1 METIF
6 ITGTLLVATLF
17 FLSQTLARGAGNMGG
32 SLQQIGLFILRKN
45 PPGLVDIFDDKDGSG
60 SRTWMNFGML
70 WFVFAGILGFLAAW
84 HNYDPRA
91 LDSLASIGWSYDDG
105 SSLQEATQRLLG
117 LALLYGLVGGGLV
130 AASRN
135 GNGRLA
141 SEANASMVALLLTV
155 VLVVSV
161 LLPFIFGFLDV
172 DTESFAI
179 STLLLSLESL
189 AIGLLLVPVL
199 INVLITTST
208 RGEQELSTSSWFL
221 IMALVSKIFAMIY
234 IFIGEIA
241 DSTQTVWLGERVS
254 DGWVPLALMFSVGY
268 YTVPMATKQ
277 PIWSGSMRSASM
289 LLLFVTIPPFFMS
302 SAEGGNVLVNFGA
315 ILLTLGLLPIFAASV
330 NIIMTANSGMDS
342 VVKNPGSMAGLLA
355 FVLLPFF
362 AIGGYFTAMDIFV
375 GTGELGAMA
384 HSVDMGMMFTVG
396 GLLILSSVFN
406 SYPMAIGKPLA
417 TPSTANLAVWMVLVG
432 GVASTVTFLV
442 GDFTTNAIATSG
454 IEDAVAPSG
463 GFFLTGAAMFY
474 LLGIGTI
481 LGTLVT
487 IRTGI
492 SSTGRSVSSETI
504 SDVNTYTLVA
514 GSSTTIRTLIGRGVG
529 VDTELVVSQT
539 EDTEGGTTI
548 IAVDSSL
555 HNDEI
560 TEFPSKA
567 PTEAMIQLVQYLADK
582 GQSVFDLFRSM
593 DLDASGK
600 VDAEEFLTALQATD
614 IDALSSVESG
624 ELMEIM
630 DLDGDGELNL
640 PELDIAIAQIKRDY
654 DITPSAGSEE
664 E

>member
-1 METIF
+1 MDTIF
-6 ITGTLLVATLF
+6 ITGSILIATLF
-17 FLSQTLARGAGNMGG
+17 FLSQSLARGIGSVGG
-32 SLQQIGLFILRKN
+32 ALHQIGLFILKKN

-70 WFVFAGILGFLAAW
+70 WFVFASVLGFLSAW
-84 HNYDPRA
+84 HNYDPTA

-105 SSLQEATQRLLG
+105 SSLREATMDVLG

-141 SEANASMVALLLTV
+141 SEGNASMVALLLTV
-155 VLVVSV
+155 VLILRV
-161 LLPFIFGFLDV
+161 LLPFVLGFIDV
-172 DTESFAI
+172 DTESTVI
-179 STLLLSLESL
+179 STVLLSLETL

-199 INVLITTST
+199 INVLLTVST
-208 RGEQELSTSSWFL
+208 RGEQDLSTSSWFL
-221 IMALVSKIFAMIY
+221 IMALVAKIISMVY
-234 IFIGEIA
+234 IFLGELA
-241 DSTQTVWLGERVS
+241 SDTQTVWLGERVS
-254 DGWVPLALMFSVGY
+254 NGWVPLALMFSVGY
-268 YTVPMATKQ
+268 YTVPMVAKQ

-289 LLLFVTIPPFFMS
+289 LLLFVTLPPFFMT
-302 SAEGGNVLVNFGA
+302 SAEGSNLLVNLGA
-315 ILLTLGLLPIFAASV
+315 ILLTVGMLPIFAASV
-330 NIIMTANSGMDS
+330 NILMTANAGLDS
-342 VVKNPGSMAGLLA
+342 VVKNPGSTAGLFA
-355 FVLLPFF
+355 FIMLPFF
-362 AIGGYFTAMDIFV
+362 AIGGYFTSMDIFV

-384 HSVDMGMMFTVG
+384 HSVNMGMLFTIG
-396 GLLILSSVFN
+396 GLLILSAVFTN
-406 SYPMAIGKPLA
+406 YPMAISKPLA
-417 TPSTANLAVWMVLVG
+417 SASTANLAVWLVLVG
-432 GVASTVTFLV
+432 GVTSTVTFLV

-474 LLGIGTI
+474 LLGIGAI
-481 LGTLVT
+481 LSTLVT

-492 SSTGRSVSSETI
+492 APSSRSVAAETV
-504 SDVNTYTLVA
+504 SDVSTYTLVT

-539 EDTEGGTTI
+539 EDHEGGTTI
-548 IAVDSSL
+548 IAVESSL

-560 TEFPSKA
+560 TEFPPQP
-567 PTEAMIQLVQYLADK
+567 PTEAMIQLVQYLTDN

-600 VDAEEFLTALQATD
+600 VDSEEFLAALSSTD
-614 IDALSSVESG
+614 IDALTSVEAG
-624 ELMEIM
+624 ELMESM

-654 DITPSAGSEE
+654 DIVPSANSEE

>member
-1 METIF
+1 MEIIF
-6 ITGTLLVATLF
+6 ITGTLLIATLF
-17 FLSQTLARGAGNMGG
+17 FLSQTLARGAGGVGG
-32 SLQQIGLFILRKN
+32 ALQQIGLFILRKN

-105 SSLQEATQRLLG
+105 SSLRDATQRLLG
-117 LALLYGLVGGGLV
+117 LALIYGLVGGGLIAV
-130 AASRN
+130 SRN

-155 VLVVSV
+155 VLIVSV

-172 DTESFAI
+172 DTESFAV

-189 AIGLLLVPVL
+189 AVGLLLVPVL
-199 INVLITTST
+199 INVLITAST

-234 IFIGEIA
+234 IFIGEVA

-254 DGWVPLALMFSVGY
+254 NGWVPLALMFSVGY
-268 YTVPMATKQ
+268 YTVPMVAKQ

-289 LLLFVTIPPFFMS
+289 LLLFVTLPPFFMS
-302 SAEGGNVLVNFGA
+302 SADGSNVLVNFGA
-315 ILLTLGLLPIFAASV
+315 ILLTLGLLPVFAASV

-375 GTGELGAMA
+375 GTGELGSMA

-481 LGTLVT
+481 LATLVT

-492 SSTGRSVSSETI
+492 SSTGRSVSSETV
-504 SDVNTYTLVA
+504 SDVNTYTLIA

-529 VDTELVVSQT
+529 VDTELVVTQT
-539 EDTEGGTTI
+539 EDTEGGSTI

-600 VDAEEFLTALQATD
+600 VDEEEFLTALQATD
-614 IDALSSVESG
+614 IDALSSVDSG
-624 ELMEIM
+624 ELMQIM